1 MLNTYVKAL
10 PNEISSNTG
19 RIHTKFNQAVASTG
33 RLSSNNPNLQNIPI
47 RTEEGCKIR
56 QAFVPSKGNVLL
68 SADYS
73 QIELRILAHIAN
85 VDTLKQAF
93 HDGLD
98 IHALTASQVFGVP
111 LEGMDPMVRRKAKA
125 INFGIIYGMGP
136 QRLGREFGIST
147 KEASA
152 FIDNYFDIYAEVRNF
167 LGKTIEQAKVD
178 GYVTT
183 LLGRIRYLPE
193 LQSHQRSVQS
203 FGERIAVNTPV
214 QGTAADMI
222 KRAMVNLHQR
232 LSDEGSGAAMII
244 QVHDELVLEIPEDE
258 VEMVATMVCEEMENA
273 IELDVPLVVE
283 VGWGGN
289 WMEAKP

>member
-1 MLNTYVKAL
+1 MAHLSGDEHLKA
-10 PNEISSNTG
+10 
-19 RIHTKFNQAVASTG
+19 
-33 RLSSNNPNLQNIPI
+33 
-47 RTEEGCKIR
+47 
-56 QAFVPSKGNVLL
+56 AFQKGGDVHR
-68 SADYS
+68 
-73 QIELRILAHIAN
+73 E
-85 VDTLKQAF
+85 
-93 HDGLD
+93 
-98 IHALTASQVFGVP
+98 TASKIFRVP
-111 LEGMDPMVRRKAKA
+111 PEDVSSKQRDRAKV

-136 QRLGREFGIST
+136 RRLGREFGIST

-258 VEMVATMVCEEMENA
+258 VEMVATIVCEEMENA

>member
-1 MLNTYVKAL
+1 MHRA
-10 PNEISSNTG
+10 
-19 RIHTKFNQAVASTG
+19 
-33 RLSSNNPNLQNIPI
+33 
-47 RTEEGCKIR
+47 
-56 QAFVPSKGNVLL
+56 
-68 SADYS
+68 
-73 QIELRILAHIAN
+73 
-85 VDTLKQAF
+85 
-93 HDGLD
+93 
-98 IHALTASQVFGVP
+98 TASEIFRVP
-111 LEGMDPMVRRKAKA
+111 PEEVNGKQRDRAKV

-152 FIDNYFDIYAEVRNF
+152 FIDNYFDVYAEVRSF
-167 LGKTIEQAKVD
+167 LKKTIEQAKVD

-232 LSDEGSGAAMII
+232 LSDEGSGAEMII
-244 QVHDELVLEIPEDE
+244 QVHDELVLEIPENE
-258 VEMVATMVCEEMENA
+258 VAMATTMVREEMENA

-283 VGWGGN
+283 VGWGAN

>member
-1 MLNTYVKAL
+1 
-10 PNEISSNTG
+10 
-19 RIHTKFNQAVASTG
+19 
-33 RLSSNNPNLQNIPI
+33 
-47 RTEEGCKIR
+47 
-56 QAFVPSKGNVLL
+56 
-68 SADYS
+68 
-73 QIELRILAHIAN
+73 
-85 VDTLKQAF
+85 
-93 HDGLD
+93 
-98 IHALTASQVFGVP
+98 
-111 LEGMDPMVRRKAKA
+111 
-125 INFGIIYGMGP
+125 MGP
-136 QRLGREFGIST
+136 RRLGREFGIST

-283 VGWGGN
+283 VGWGAN